1 MKENSNH
8 VKKIRRGKKQ
18 KQIYSNM
25 SFHYVNIDGL
35 SQKRDFNKSSNMII
49 SKCNPHIICL
59 VETKLSHNVKVNIS
73 GYYIVKQRKNTLSGG
88 IVIAVKEE
96 LSSK

>member
-1 MKENSNH
+1 
-8 VKKIRRGKKQ
+8 
-18 KQIYSNM
+18 
-25 SFHYVNIDGL
+25 
-35 SQKRDFNKSSNMII
+35 MII
-49 SKCNPHIICL
+49 SKCNPHIVCL

-96 LSSK
+96 LSSKWIIEYCHLDLTHRTL

>member
-1 MKENSNH
+1 
-8 VKKIRRGKKQ
+8 
-18 KQIYSNM
+18 
-25 SFHYVNIDGL
+25 
-35 SQKRDFNKSSNMII
+35 MII
-49 SKCNPHIICL
+49 SKCNPHIVCL

-73 GYYIVKQRKNTLSGG
+73 GYYIFKQRKNALSGG